1 MKYGFVETV
10 ERRVLF
16 AADPLGSAV
25 LTPSGVLEVT
35 GTRRSD
41 EIHVTLNADVT
52 KLDVVINGAPAVQ
65 VNVADITGGILVSA
79 GNGKDLVT
87 VDAAVTLDATLLG
100 GNGKDVL
107 SGGGGNDRLE
117 GGNGNDVLSGG
128 AGNDTL
134 FGDNGK
140 DVLDGGDGD
149 DVLSGGRGRDAVT
162 GGLGAD
168 SYDGDALAELLDR
181 ADGESATE
189 PLRGGRR

>member
-117 GGNGNDVLSGG
+117 GGNGNDALSGG
-128 AGNDTL
+128 AGNDGL
-134 FGDNGK
+134 FGDNGR
-140 DVLDGGDGD
+140 DALDGGDGD

-162 GGLGAD
+162 GGLGA
-168 SYDGDALAELLDR
+168 
-181 ADGESATE
+181 
-189 PLRGGRR
+189 